1 MSTEPP
7 RQPAASPWRFS
18 LRDIFWLTLVVA
30 IFLWF
35 QVGRPRTANRYQME
49 IYAAQGT
56 VIMLD
61 TATGIVWER
70 DINGHWSAGAA
81 PSDLKP

>member
-1 MSTEPP
+1 
-7 RQPAASPWRFS
+7 
-18 LRDIFWLTLVVA
+18 
-30 IFLWF
+30 
-35 QVGRPRTANRYQME
+35 ME
-49 IYAAQGT
+49 INAAQGT